1 MWPFNKP
8 TRRPPPP
15 PERPMQAVIP
25 PVPPTPTPEKSIY
38 VIPPIEGAIYNIC
51 LTTLL
56 TTEDG
61 PRLDLGHPGGRPL
74 DQGRG
79 FAGLRPLP

>member
-1 MWPFNKP
+1 M
-8 TRRPPPP
+8 
-15 PERPMQAVIP
+15 AVQQTDKAAP
-25 PVPPTPTPEKSIY
+25 SAAGATDASCDPARAPNPDPEKSIY

-56 TTEDG
+56 KSKTDPAWTFG
-61 PRLDLGHPGGRPL
+61 TLVAAPL